1 MRLFEVQKG
10 RLLAVALFLLP
21 VCSLPVPDG
30 GLVFASEQLAQ
41 VGTADIDTKAV
52 RYRLAIA
59 EAYGNS
65 GVERP
70 AALVSLINDALEYEV
85 AAAEGLIPSQD
96 ELKAFALQVD
106 KRSKSPE
113 VLAAVKQV
121 FGDDR
126 AAYRRI
132 YLSPKIVN
140 RRLRSWFSRN
150 ADLHR
155 SQRDSIQQA
164 WALVHAGKGFG
175 QAAKSTGLT
184 YAEKTYGGDGQ
195 APPDA
200 LKPYIYKTNSMSEPF
215 RKLLDA
221 SREDEIVSTIAED
234 DHSYRVVRL
243 LEKGKGVYKTIE
255 IIAAKEAFEPW
266 FRKQVKEVPVRIQ
279 DDDLRASIAAKY
291 PKLLWNLSGEDREG
305 K

>member
-1 MRLFEVQKG
+1 MRLFDVQKG
-10 RLLAVALFLLP
+10 RLLAVALFLLLP
-21 VCSLPVPDG
+21 VCSLPVSDG
-30 GLVFASEQLAQ
+30 GLAIASEQLAQ
-41 VGTADIDTKAV
+41 VGSVGIDTTAV

-65 GVERP
+65 GVERS

-85 AAAEGLIPSQD
+85 AAVEGLTPSQD

-106 KRSKSPE
+106 KRSKAPE

-164 WALVHAGKGFG
+164 WALVHAGKGFE

-200 LKPYIYKTNSMSEPF
+200 LKPYISKTNSMSEPF

-221 SREDEIVSTIAED
+221 SREDEIVSSIAED

-243 LEKGKGVYKTIE
+243 LEKREGTYKTVE
-255 IIAAKEAFEPW
+255 IIAIKEPFEPW
-266 FRKQVKEVPVRIQ
+266 FRKQANKIPLHINGKQ
-279 DDDLRASIAAKY
+279 LRASIAAKY
-291 PKLLWNLSGEDREG
+291 PGNFPGL
-305 K
+305 